1 MKSNNFIAKNEINGK
16 GKGWLLVDC
25 DPQAI
30 QHLKVFLV
38 QVYLKENLQLIY
50 VDSIYQSLKAAEDR
64 SDDLNSNILKPEFCS
79 LVFCEEVI

>member
-16 GKGWLLVDC
+16 GKGWRLADC

-38 QVYLKENLQLIY
+38 KVYLKENQRLMYI
-50 VDSIYQSLKAAEDR
+50 DSIYHSQEAAEDR
-64 SDDLNSNILKPEFCS
+64 SDDLNGNLLKSEFYS